1 MKYLVTGGAG
11 FIGSHIADCL
21 VKQDHEVVI
30 LDNFFSGRMDNI
42 SDLIDNRKVTLINGS
57 ILENKILKSAF
68 ESVDGVFHEAALTS
82 VSRSVQ
88 DPMATNEVNVAGTLN
103 VLIAARDTGVKKV
116 VFASSASVYGD
127 APGLPKQESMLP
139 HPQSPYAI
147 SKLTGEL
154 YMDVFSSLY
163 GIRTLSLRYFN
174 VFGPRQDPL
183 SEYAAV
189 IPRFITRTISQ
200 EAPIIYGDG
209 TQTRDFIY
217 VNDVA
222 EANLLSMESKA
233 EGVCNIAYG
242 QPISLNSLA
251 DHIMK
256 ITGHVFR
263 PHYEPERAGDI
274 HDSFADCS
282 RAVKVF
288 GYTPRY
294 TVETG
299 LEETVQWYQRENH
312 ADPQ

>member
-11 FIGSHIADCL
+11 FIGSHIAEHL
-21 VKQDHEVVI
+21 VHQGHEVVI
-30 LDNFFSGRMDNI
+30 LDNFFSGRMENI
-42 SDLIDNRKVTLINGS
+42 SDLIDNRNVTLINGS
-57 ILENKILKSAF
+57 IMECKEPKSAF
-68 ESVDGVFHEAALTS
+68 ESVDGIFHEAAITS
-82 VSRSVQ
+82 VNRSVQ
-88 DPMATNEVNVAGTLN
+88 DPVATNDVNVAGTLN
-103 VLIAARDTGVKKV
+103 VLIAARDAGVKKV
-116 VFASSASVYGD
+116 VFASSSSVYGD

-189 IPRFITRTISQ
+189 IPRFITRILSQ
-200 EAPIIYGDG
+200 KAPIIYGDG
-209 TQTRDFIY
+209 TQTRDFIF
-217 VNDVA
+217 VKDVA
-222 EANLLSMESKA
+222 EANLRAMESTA

-242 QPISLNSLA
+242 KPLSLNSLA
-251 DHIMK
+251 DDIMK
-256 ITGHVFR
+256 TTGLFIR

-288 GYTPRY
+288 GYAPRY
-294 TVETG
+294 TVKTG
-299 LEETVQWYQRENH
+299 LAETIQWYQRENRTH
-312 ADPQ
+312 PQ